1 MRKTSSDV
9 MKKDDLQV
17 TGVGVGA
24 VGVESGNF
32 LARLLGGI
40 FGAAG
45 LLSCIIGAY
54 WYFCQR
60 QIHAANGIQRDGAY
74 ASNRQPVLRV
84 RPDIFP
90 TAWDKYCN
98 SLSLSDL
105 WESDGSINSA
115 KKLYV
120 VNRDCPEFSSVKQ
133 LFMETMKTMGNITIT
148 RIERVENA
156 MVHDAYK
163 LKRTNIAKYITKET
177 DVSCAME
184 DQFVK
189 WLFHGTSPENIDNI
203 VNSGYL
209 PNLAGSAVGAIWGH
223 GTYFA
228 RDSKYSH
235 DYNGDK
241 YERKMLLNRV
251 IVGEWVQGAPGMTL
265 YPLAKGEKYRQC
277 ESLVNKVDDPSIF
290 VIQHSNQAYPAYV
303 ITYTSA

>member
-1 MRKTSSDV
+1 MPGMTMTATLTRETEL
-9 MKKDDLQV
+9 MP
-17 TGVGVGA
+17 
-24 VGVESGNF
+24 
-32 LARLLGGI
+32 
-40 FGAAG
+40 
-45 LLSCIIGAY
+45 
-54 WYFCQR
+54 
-60 QIHAANGIQRDGAY
+60 IQPIEIKEEMI
-74 ASNRQPVLRV
+74 NPVRN
-84 RPDIFP
+84 P

-163 LKRTNIAKYITKET
+163 LQRRNIAKYITKET
-177 DVSCAME
+177 DVSSAME

-189 WLFHGTSPENIDNI
+189 WLFHGTSPENIDTI
-203 VNSGYL
+203 VKSPVGYN

-228 RDSKYSH
+228 RDAKYSH

-241 YERKMLLNRV
+241 NERKMLLNRV
-251 IVGEWVQGAPGMTL
+251 IVGKWDKG
-265 YPLAKGEKYRQC
+265 AKGMKNFPRN
-277 ESLVNKVDDPSIF
+277 SVVDDVKDPSLF
-290 VIQHSNQAYPAYV
+290 VIQHSNQAYPSYV